1 MDFDSCLNEF
11 NKYVANYDLKI
22 VENKYK
28 YDHTL
33 RVIEFTKTICKNEN
47 FNEEETNI
55 ALICSLL
62 HDIARFYEYMMFKD
76 FKNSNGFDH
85 GKYGVKVLNTHN
97 QYEKF
102 DIHKEDLENIY
113 SAIYYHNKFKL
124 PKKYKDNVFCK
135 IIRDADKIDIM
146 NVMKNR
152 LVTKDEDEINPKL
165 VKAFYNHKL
174 LSWKYKTNSSN
185 SLIFYLGFIYDL
197 NYDYSCKFLLESGYL
212 DNLYNSLNNKER
224 YKVYFDYAKK
234 YLEKRAKNVRYEI

>member
-1 MDFDSCLNEF
+1 MYREF
-11 NKYVANYDLKI
+11 EEFVFNNYDMRLSGINLKYYHSRRVAVLSKKI
-22 VENKYK
+22 AENLGLSL
-28 YDHTL
+28 YDVKVATQ
-33 RVIEFTKTICKNEN
+33 IG
-47 FNEEETNI
+47 
-55 ALICSLL
+55 LL

-85 GKYGVKVLNTHN
+85 GKYGVKVLNSHN
-97 QYEKF
+97 YYEKF

-124 PKKYKDNVFCK
+124 PKKYRDNVFCK
-135 IIRDADKIDIM
+135 IIRDADKIDII

-152 LVTKDEDEINPKL
+152 LVTKDEDVINPKL
-165 VKAFYNHKL
+165 VKAFYNHKI

-185 SLIFYLGFIYDL
+185 DFIFYLGFIYDL

-224 YKVYFDYAKK
+224 YKEYFDYAKS
-234 YLEKRAKNVRYEI
+234 YLEKRAKNVRNEI